1 MSQFQYIVTKEDRE
15 AERSVKELVRAN
27 FTFSSRLMTKLKQKH
42 LVKLNGETMQWWITP
57 EAGDIITVE
66 LPEEKSDFPPEDIP
80 IAVVYEDAD
89 LLVINKQPGV
99 VVHPTKGKPCHTI
112 ANGLMQKMLEEGE
125 NYKIRFVNRLDM
137 NTSGLLIV
145 AKNSHAQDA
154 LTKQMNASARG
165 LHKKYKAIVV
175 GEMPADSGTIDLPLG
190 RPDPEEVER
199 WVLPVEQG
207 GYPSVTHYQVL
218 DRFHG
223 HSLVELELETGRT
236 HQIRV
241 HLSYLG
247 YPILGDHLYCH
258 GDPFAY
264 RRLHGDPRACDTAN
278 DDAVLGQGGKEI
290 VSDLIDRQALHAFSL
305 TLTHPVSGETL
316 HLEAPL
322 PEDMLAVIAKL
333 KGEQY

>member
-1 MSQFQYIVTKEDRE
+1 MSQFQYIVTKKDRE

-154 LTKQMNASARG
+154 LTKQMNGVRAWSA
-165 LHKKYKAIVV
+165 
-175 GEMPADSGTIDLPLG
+175 
-190 RPDPEEVER
+190 
-199 WVLPVEQG
+199 
-207 GYPSVTHYQVL
+207 
-218 DRFHG
+218 
-223 HSLVELELETGRT
+223 
-236 HQIRV
+236 
-241 HLSYLG
+241 
-247 YPILGDHLYCH
+247 
-258 GDPFAY
+258 
-264 RRLHGDPRACDTAN
+264 
-278 DDAVLGQGGKEI
+278 
-290 VSDLIDRQALHAFSL
+290 
-305 TLTHPVSGETL
+305 
-316 HLEAPL
+316 
-322 PEDMLAVIAKL
+322 
-333 KGEQY
+333 